1 MPGSFASKMVDY
13 FKKNMSSGANITVEG
28 ADVKAIKVDLT
39 KSNPLASLERAHSA
53 AHQEVMQE
61 IGIGGAATVKKKSSR
76 FSLSALAGRGS
87 LWRPKTPKEV
97 FQGLNEHSI
106 FDSPLQEAISVLGDL
121 SRTLDDDDRRL
132 DALKHVI
139 TLLHEPELNAMRD
152 VAGVAETETVKD
164 DAVLQEWLGTRTS
177 SLARI
182 SAMGSA
188 KRFGRLLR
196 QKSAANSIVEEGDGA
211 PAPAP
216 TSAADPE
223 APQGALAA
231 WIKPAL
237 LTNAEMTVVAM
248 LEHGIDKWAAPAFD
262 ALELDRLTGGNALCA
277 FGWALF
283 CRYGWRETLGIEPA
297 AYGAV
302 LRDLQSNYQMVPY
315 HNSAH
320 GTDVA
325 HGTHFLLTQTGG
337 GVLGAADTPEM
348 LFACCLA
355 ALSHDIGHDGRN
367 NGFHINTESEFAILY
382 SDQSPLEHHHLAT
395 CFRILNQN
403 KLFESWTMDRRKLIR
418 ERVIAMVLGTDF
430 GLNMK
435 IINQFKVSVCMMRA
449 ARSISQHTPRS
460 SPLSPSL
467 SFLFFR

>member
-87 LWRPKTPKEV
+87 LWRRAPKEV

-177 SLARI
+177 SSLARI

-196 QKSAANSIVEEGDGA
+196 RSPPPI
-211 PAPAP
+211 
-216 TSAADPE
+216 
-223 APQGALAA
+223 
-231 WIKPAL
+231 
-237 LTNAEMTVVAM
+237 
-248 LEHGIDKWAAPAFD
+248 
-262 ALELDRLTGGNALCA
+262 RL
-277 FGWALF
+277 
-283 CRYGWRETLGIEPA
+283 WR
-297 AYGAV
+297 
-302 LRDLQSNYQMVPY
+302 R
-315 HNSAH
+315 
-320 GTDVA
+320 
-325 HGTHFLLTQTGG
+325 
-337 GVLGAADTPEM
+337 
-348 LFACCLA
+348 
-355 ALSHDIGHDGRN
+355 
-367 NGFHINTESEFAILY
+367 
-382 SDQSPLEHHHLAT
+382 
-395 CFRILNQN
+395 
-403 KLFESWTMDRRKLIR
+403 
-418 ERVIAMVLGTDF
+418 AMVLQRP
-430 GLNMK
+430 LR
-435 IINQFKVSVCMMRA
+435 RA
-449 ARSISQHTPRS
+449 LRTQRRHRGSCRVDQAGAAYKRRNDCGCDARARYRPMGRPRV
-460 SPLSPSL
+460 
-467 SFLFFR
+467 